1 VNLEQGSASG
11 SWHHKQGAAQP
22 RVAADRAIAR
32 EIGGQTRIVVSSV
45 AKVLTPN
52 PRGG

>member
-1 VNLEQGSASG
+1 MVRVQA
-11 SWHHKQGAAQP
+11 AAQP
-22 RVAADRAIAR
+22 GHEMQPDRAIAR

-45 AKVLTPN
+45 AKVLAPR